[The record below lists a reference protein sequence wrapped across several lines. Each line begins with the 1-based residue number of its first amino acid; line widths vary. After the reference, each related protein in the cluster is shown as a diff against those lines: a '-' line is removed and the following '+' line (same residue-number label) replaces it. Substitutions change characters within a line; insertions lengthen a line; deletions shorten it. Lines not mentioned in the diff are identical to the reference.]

1 VAVNSKENELKKK
14 LFIIG
19 SNARL
24 AKAIINHYQS
34 FELVLPPRSIYESW
48 GNKEKEEEIF
58 NYFQPKLAKNSLIF
72 IASGILN
79 STDNNEVINSVNLQL
94 PWNVILALNGLDVQ
108 IITFGTILEKLRLTN
123 NNYVRSKIELSD
135 RISELKEN
143 LPKVTHFRLHTLYG
157 YGLPSPFMFLGQI
170 YEAIKNKS
178 KFNMSSGFQIREYH
192 HLDDVAYAVD
202 RLIRSNILGISEVTA
217 GKGIQLRDLA
227 STVFK
232 AFNLEHLIKIGSIE
246 IKHKE
251 KLSNDYKINPNLSCS
266 NFRNPTEGVV
276 AYLKGII

>member
-1 VAVNSKENELKKK
+1 
-14 LFIIG
+14 
-19 SNARL
+19 
-24 AKAIINHYQS
+24 
-34 FELVLPPRSIYESW
+34 
-48 GNKEKEEEIF
+48 
-58 NYFQPKLAKNSLIF
+58 
-72 IASGILN
+72 
-79 STDNNEVINSVNLQL
+79 
-94 PWNVILALNGLDVQ
+94 
-108 IITFGTILEKLRLTN
+108 
-123 NNYVRSKIELSD
+123 
-135 RISELKEN
+135 
-143 LPKVTHFRLHTLYG
+143 
-157 YGLPSPFMFLGQI
+157 
-170 YEAIKNKS
+170 
-178 KFNMSSGFQIREYH
+178 MSSGFQIRENH